1 MWHLARGSTRKKPPR
16 SGIPPLGQS
25 GPLGG
30 RIVRTRKGDASV
42 RELEQFNDCDLV
54 QGYVS
59 EAAWFWFDASTVEM
73 SFRANLHR
81 LLARCILQE
90 IRRRGLPEPDEDL
103 VYERARKTFP
113 PDDLKR
119 R

>member
-1 MWHLARGSTRKKPPR
+1 
-16 SGIPPLGQS
+16 
-25 GPLGG
+25 
-30 RIVRTRKGDASV
+30 V
-42 RELEQFNDCDLV
+42 REFTAFDECELV
-54 QGYVS
+54 HGYVS

-81 LLARCILQE
+81 LMARCILQE
-90 IRRRGLPEPDEDL
+90 IRRRGLHEPDEDL
-103 VYERARKTFP
+103 VYARALETFP